1 MKLKKLKNILKNEL
15 SSEEELQSIKRN
27 LSFKKTYLPYIISFS
42 ISAVS
47 LIALIFVLCFT
58 YIKIDSVTYL
68 GMSLSKEKT
77 INRRDISLVSNYD
90 YYFDPDSN
98 VIITI
103 DLDNKEQFEILSVTI
118 NGYKYNSYE
127 FLDGSNGT
135 NIYLKYNLP
144 AESGKTSIYVDSIK
158 YIDGTNIKESKFIG
172 DREVEIGISYSIPLV
187 EIYNIE
193 KTCTSIKF
201 AINYPIDLE
210 LELEVLN
217 NNEVIYSS
225 AVTNFIEINN
235 LAPGT
240 TYNLIIKGEMDLLDG
255 RGLRKIELYN
265 KDIST
270 ELPFTY
276 EVISGT
282 NYIELISDYNFKIY
296 LNDKLFNNHITGLEP
311 GVTYK
316 LTLEYVYL
324 GETYYYSFN
333 VKTINTVFS
342 NINLTKLSQ
351 SYLLSFTKIE
361 DVLVTEIV
369 VNDEVSFKYIDNG
382 DMKVVCNLADVE
394 EIKTI
399 KVIYSLLNN
408 SYEEVIY

>member
-27 LSFKKTYLPYIISFS
+27 LTFKKTYLPYIISFS

-58 YIKIDSVTYL
+58 YIKIDSVAYL
-68 GMSLSKEKT
+68 GMSISKEKT
-77 INRRDISLVSNYD
+77 IYKRETGLVSNYD
-90 YYFDPDSN
+90 YYFAPDSN

-127 FLDGSNGT
+127 FLNGSNGT

-144 AESGKTSIYVDSIK
+144 SESGKTSIYIDSIK

-172 DREVEIGISYSIPLV
+172 DRELEIGITYTMPLV

-201 AINYPIDLE
+201 AINYPKDLD

-217 NNEVIYSS
+217 GNEVIYSS

-235 LAPGT
+235 LAPST
-240 TYNLIIKGEMDLLDG
+240 TYNIIIKGEMDLLDG
-255 RGLRKIELYN
+255 LNLRVIELCN
-265 KDIST
+265 KAIST

-282 NYIELISDYNFKIY
+282 NYIEVKTDYSCNIY
-296 LNDKLFNNHITGLEP
+296 LNNNLVKNHITGLEA
-311 GVTYK
+311 GITYE
-316 LTLEYVYL
+316 LTLEYVYQ
-324 GETYYYSFN
+324 GKTYYYSFD
-333 VKTINTVFS
+333 VKTINRVFTD
-342 NINLTKLSQ
+342 INLTKLST

-361 DVLVTEIV
+361 DVLVTEII
-369 VNDEVSFKYIDNG
+369 VNDELSFKYNDDGN
-382 DMKVVCNLADVE
+382 MNVLCNLYDVKK
-394 EIKTI
+394 IVSI
-399 KVIYSLLNN
+399 KVIYSLFNTN
-408 SYEEVIY
+408 YEEVIY

>member
-27 LSFKKTYLPYIISFS
+27 LTFKKTYLPYIISFS

-103 DLDNKEQFEILSVTI
+103 DLDNKEQFEILSITI

-217 NNEVIYSS
+217 NNEVVYSS
-225 AVTNFIEINN
+225 VVTNLIKIDN

-282 NYIELISDYNFKIY
+282 NYIEVKTDHSCNIY
-296 LNDKLFNNHITGLEP
+296 LNNNLVNNHITGLEP

-399 KVIYSLLNN
+399 KVIYSLFNT